1 MRRTSNWLIECI
13 ICISKL
19 AQCNRSRFFMTN
31 WILMQFFFVSF
42 VHVLTIPRK
51 ACIAFETL
59 QLWCQIS
66 CIIILKIIFNVRMFG
81 SKSVF
86 FQLRF
91 FSSSQVCVCA
101 YVNRMH
107 KQGHRISAINIIKRA
122 FSNWKLAINGAINI
136 GPCEQHFN
144 CGNRGFVWDLLLIN
158 WKINHK

>member
-1 MRRTSNWLIECI
+1 MLFWDYIKFIYSNSDEKCSIFCWYINRLPIFMKTNTCHIWSNNKRQKSRTLKMRRTSNWLIECI

-42 VHVLTIPRK
+42 VHVLTIPRI

-91 FSSSQVCVCA
+91 F
-101 YVNRMH
+101 
-107 KQGHRISAINIIKRA
+107 
-122 FSNWKLAINGAINI
+122 
-136 GPCEQHFN
+136 
-144 CGNRGFVWDLLLIN
+144 LLLRCAFVPM
-158 WKINHK
+158 

>member
-1 MRRTSNWLIECI
+1 
-13 ICISKL
+13 
-19 AQCNRSRFFMTN
+19 
-31 WILMQFFFVSF
+31 
-42 VHVLTIPRK
+42 
-51 ACIAFETL
+51 
-59 QLWCQIS
+59 
-66 CIIILKIIFNVRMFG
+66 MFG

-107 KQGHRISAINIIKRA
+107 KQGHRISAINIIERA

-144 CGNRGFVWDLLLIN
+144 CGNRGFV
-158 WKINHK
+158 